1 MPHKT
6 RIMLY
11 KHRRERD
18 EFQLGNMCQE
28 RLGEEAASE
37 PETVVLQ
44 HTDMRWKRREQGQ
57 QEIKEGKCG
66 AGLQSAT
73 R

>member
-1 MPHKT
+1 
-6 RIMLY
+6 
-11 KHRRERD
+11 
-18 EFQLGNMCQE
+18 MCQE